1 MNNKTVLISSL
12 ASWILLGCAGTGI
25 NGSSIPTTSIELEQ
39 RIEKIERITQNS
51 GLLNLSLRLDELE
64 MQINELQGQLEQ
76 LSYLEQKNLDT
87 QRSRYIDLDDRI
99 QDLERTISA
108 MISLNSLNRDQNLVV
123 VGLPVPNGTDNDN
136 YQAAFDFLKNE
147 KYDSAALAFQQFLV
161 VFPESQLADN
171 AQYWLA
177 ESYYAGE
184 QFEIA
189 LEQFSIVTN
198 KYPRSR
204 KVPDAMLKIGYCY
217 YEISNY
223 ENAIKYLN
231 QVIEDFPD
239 TSHARN
245 AGQRL
250 KIINEINR

>member
-1 MNNKTVLISSL
+1 MSL
-12 ASWILLGCAGTGI
+12 
-25 NGSSIPTTSIELEQ
+25 P
-39 RIEKIERITQNS
+39 
-51 GLLNLSLRLDELE
+51 D
-64 MQINELQGQLEQ
+64 
-76 LSYLEQKNLDT
+76 
-87 QRSRYIDLDDRI
+87 
-99 QDLERTISA
+99 
-108 MISLNSLNRDQNLVV
+108 
-123 VGLPVPNGTDNDN
+123 
-136 YQAAFDFLKNE
+136 
-147 KYDSAALAFQQFLV
+147 
-161 VFPESQLADN
+161 
-171 AQYWLA
+171 WLA

-184 QFEIA
+184 QFEVA

-217 YEISNY
+217 YELSNY

-245 AGQRL
+245 AEQRL

>member
-12 ASWILLGCAGTGI
+12 ASWMLLGCAGTEI
-25 NGSSIPTTSIELEQ
+25 NGSSIPTTSVELEQ
-39 RIEKIERITQNS
+39 RVEKIERITQNG
-51 GLLNLSLRLDELE
+51 GLLNLSLSLDELGK
-64 MQINELQGQLEQ
+64 QIDELQDQLEQ

-108 MISLNSLNRDQNLVV
+108 MISLGSLNSNQDIVV

-147 KYDSAALAFQQFLV
+147 QYDSAALAFQQFLV

-177 ESYYAGE
+177 ESYYASE

-189 LEQFSIVTN
+189 IEQFSIVTD

-204 KVPDAMLKIGYCY
+204 KVPDALLKIGYCY
-217 YEISNY
+217 YELSNH
-223 ENAIKYLN
+223 EDAVKYLN
-231 QVIEDFPD
+231 QVIENFQD
-239 TSHARN
+239 TSHSRN
-245 AGQRL
+245 AEQRL